1 MPTIEQISSSDF
13 YIERERVKVLL
24 PNMHRHRSFELYYLV
39 KGQREYFIEDRF
51 FMVNEGDVVL
61 IPRQVF
67 HRTAGEGGLR
77 FLVHFSD
84 AFLRTYFTGETVL
97 PLLQKV
103 PFVFR
108 GDATQQERILSLLDA
123 MLTEYNRATQQ
134 QRKPDELLCSGLLY
148 QLLFLLAHGKNTYVP
163 HKYADV
169 RITQIIQYINE
180 NYNQITDISQI
191 AEQFYISKY
200 HLCRFFRKS
209 LGIPLMS
216 YLNSIKISKACE
228 MIKGGYGNMTKVAID
243 CGFNS
248 SSYFCKVFK
257 KEKGISPSEYR
268 KKHKFPKAP
277 Q

>member
-1 MPTIEQISSSDF
+1 MYPIEDVSSADF
-13 YIERERVKVLL
+13 YIERETVRTPI
-24 PNMHRHRSFELYYLV
+24 PNMHRHRSYELYYLV

-51 FMVNEGDVVL
+51 FMVKEGDVVL

-67 HRTAGEGGLR
+67 HRTDGEGGLR

-84 AFLRTYFTGETVL
+84 AFLRTYFTGETIF
-97 PLLQKV
+97 PTLQKV

-108 GDATQQERILSLLDA
+108 GEAAQKEKILSLLEA
-123 MLTEYNRATQQ
+123 MLAEYTRE
-134 QRKPDELLCSGLLY
+134 QRSPDELLCSGYLY
-148 QLLFLLAHGKNTYVP
+148 QLLFQLAYGKNTYVP
-163 HKYADV
+163 HKYADA

-228 MIKGGYGNMTKVAID
+228 MIKGGCGNMTKIAID

-268 KKHKFPKAP
+268 KKHK
-277 Q
+277 